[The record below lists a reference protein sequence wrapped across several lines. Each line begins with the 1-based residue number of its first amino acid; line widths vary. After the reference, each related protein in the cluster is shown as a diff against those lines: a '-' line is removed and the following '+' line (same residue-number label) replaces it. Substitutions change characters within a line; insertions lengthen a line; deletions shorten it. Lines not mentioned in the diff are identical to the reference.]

1 MKICLT
7 LQAGL
12 AASLLLAGLSAADL
26 PPAVLPAG
34 VGVNIHFN
42 RGHEAD
48 LDLIAAAGIKVVRMD
63 LGWAGIERRKGEYDW
78 SAYDELTANL
88 EKRGLQPLYI
98 LDYSNPLYE
107 ETVVSRNPVTGR
119 EQRDTASP
127 QRPESVAA
135 FARWAA
141 AAAERY
147 RGRRVIWEIW
157 NEPNIS
163 FWKPKPD
170 VAQYNALALATC
182 RAIRAVDPR
191 ATIIGPATSEIP
203 LRFLEEHF
211 ACGILEYLD
220 GVSVH
225 PYRSYAKPPETAA
238 EEYAKLRELIARYAP
253 PGKKNLPILSGEWG
267 YASHTKG
274 VSLATQAAFAARQQL
289 ANLLAG
295 VPLSVW
301 YDWKNDG
308 PDPDEREHNFGLVYA
323 DLSPKPAYHALK
335 TLTTELAGYRIERRL
350 EVGRAADYAL
360 LLRQVNRPN
369 KLALW
374 TTAEPHPVTLR
385 IKPAPRARV
394 LAVTGRGNRFELRA
408 ETTGPGASAFAEAA
422 ASAGGEPVQ
431 GLRLEGDT
439 LRVDLAALPLYLTL
453 ENLELAP

>member
-1 MKICLT
+1 MKAILSI
-7 LQAGL
+7 LGL
-12 AASLLLAGLSAADL
+12 GLLAVRAADL
-26 PPAVLPAG
+26 PPPVLPLG

-42 RGHEAD
+42 RGHERD

-63 LGWAGIERRKGEYDW
+63 LGWAGIERRPGEYDW

-107 ETVVSRNPVTGR
+107 ESVVTRDPITGR

-163 FWKPKPD
+163 FWKPRPD
-170 VAQYNALALATC
+170 VAQYNTLALATC
-182 RAIRAVDPR
+182 RAIRAADPR
-191 ATIIGPATSEIP
+191 ATLIGPATSEIP
-203 LRFLEEHF
+203 LKFLEEHF

-225 PYRSYAKPPETAA
+225 PYRNYAKPPETAA
-238 EEYAKLRELIARYAP
+238 EEYAKLRALIARYAP
-253 PGKKNLPILSGEWG
+253 PGKQDLPILSGEWG
-267 YASHTKG
+267 YASHTRG
-274 VSLATQAAFAARQQL
+274 VSLTTQAAFAARQQL

-308 PDPDEREHNFGLVYA
+308 PDPDEREHNFGLVYP
-323 DLSPKPAYHALK
+323 DLSPKLAYHAIR
-335 TLTTELAGYRIERRL
+335 TLTAELAGYRIARRL
-350 EVGRAADYAL
+350 DLAREGDYVL
-360 LLRQVNRPN
+360 LLRRAGHPD
-369 KLALW
+369 KLAVW
-374 TTAEPHPVTLR
+374 TTDPPHTVTL
-385 IKPAPRARV
+385 PVRARPPV
-394 LAVTGRGNRFELRA
+394 RIRAVTGLGA
-408 ETTGPGASAFAEAA
+408 EFSLAADATGAGQLAPVEAA
-422 ASAGGEPVQ
+422 APAESEPAQ
-431 GLRLEGDT
+431 RLRLEPGH
-439 LRVDLAALPLYLTL
+439 LRIEAGAFPLYLTL
-453 ENLELAP
+453 EGVEPAS